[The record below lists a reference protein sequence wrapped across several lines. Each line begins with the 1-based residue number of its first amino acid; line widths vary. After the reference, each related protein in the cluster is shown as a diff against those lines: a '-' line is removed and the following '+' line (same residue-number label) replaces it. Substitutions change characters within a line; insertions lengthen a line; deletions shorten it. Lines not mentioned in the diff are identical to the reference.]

1 MSIFSTAAARRRRPA
16 TCAMLLGTAARC
28 AGLSMLPWSDLRAS
42 APPLAPRLF
51 EADERL
57 FGAANAEVIFWRD
70 SAGWCPFCEMTWLV
84 LEAMAVP
91 YRVRTVPLR
100 RYMLDGDQKNPAY
113 TAMVGPDGVVP
124 AVQFRTADFGRD
136 LGYGPPIQSVE
147 RIFGELRSRY
157 PSQFPSGDAAVRALV
172 CEGDGSVF
180 GRLRVARRSYEACA
194 GAQCS
199 ELIALEPLASALADL
214 DTLLEEAD
222 ARRGRGR
229 GSGGGSGGEGG
240 GEGGGGEGVWGRG
253 RGGWW
258 AHTMHCR
265 TAAALFLHAA
275 EKQLFLL
282 TTGEPPHC
290 VDAICEPP
298 SAVTTQ
304 RGICRLAPSR
314 ERPALIAVMRP
325 VRP

>member
-1 MSIFSTAAARRRRPA
+1 MLPPSYQWHNFKRRDRPFRSARGQPITPFAVSLLLGMAAAAAAARRRRVT

-28 AGLSMLPWSDLRAS
+28 AGLTVLPWSDLRAS
-42 APPLAPRLF
+42 ALPLAPRLF

-100 RYMLDGDQKNPAY
+100 RYLLDGEQKDPAY

-124 AVQFRTADFGRD
+124 AVQFRTAD

-199 ELIALEPLASALADL
+199 ELIALEPLASALA
-214 DTLLEEAD
+214 
-222 ARRGRGR
+222 
-229 GSGGGSGGEGG
+229 
-240 GEGGGGEGVWGRG
+240 
-253 RGGWW
+253 RGGRR
-258 AHTMHCR
+258 A
-265 TAAALFLHAA
+265 
-275 EKQLFLL
+275 
-282 TTGEPPHC
+282 
-290 VDAICEPP
+290 
-298 SAVTTQ
+298 Q
-304 RGICRLAPSR
+304 RQEQRHGWR
-314 ERPALIAVMRP
+314 
-325 VRP
+325 

>member
-1 MSIFSTAAARRRRPA
+1 MAAAAAARRRRVT

-28 AGLSMLPWSDLRAS
+28 AGLTVLPWSDLRAS
-42 APPLAPRLF
+42 ALPLAPRLF

-100 RYMLDGDQKNPAY
+100 RYMLDGEEKDPAY

-136 LGYGPPIQSVE
+136 LSYGPPIQSVE

-229 GSGGGSGGEGG
+229 GRGGGSGGEGG
-240 GEGGGGEGVWGRG
+240 GEGGGDSS
-253 RGGWW
+253 GGSSGGGDCPSGGPWLDGGSTPSV
-258 AHTMHCR
+258 ADLMLLPFLER
-265 TAAALFLHAA
+265 TAAVVPYF
-275 EKQLFLL
+275 FG
-282 TTGEPPHC
+282 TG
-290 VDAICEPP
+290 
-298 SAVTTQ
+298 
-304 RGICRLAPSR
+304 
-314 ERPALIAVMRP
+314 
-325 VRP
+325 

>member
-1 MSIFSTAAARRRRPA
+1 
-16 TCAMLLGTAARC
+16 MLLGTAARC

-222 ARRGRGR
+222 ARRGRG
-229 GSGGGSGGEGG
+229 SGGGSGGEGG
-240 GEGGGGEGVWGRG
+240 GEGGGDSS
-253 RGGWW
+253 GGSSGGGDCPSGGPWLDGGSTPSV
-258 AHTMHCR
+258 ADLMLLPFLER
-265 TAAALFLHAA
+265 TAA
-275 EKQLFLL
+275 
-282 TTGEPPHC
+282 
-290 VDAICEPP
+290 
-298 SAVTTQ
+298 
-304 RGICRLAPSR
+304 
-314 ERPALIAVMRP
+314 VMP
-325 VRP
+325 CF